1 MNAVTNLKHDLW
13 GRGPRDAATTLA
25 QEIDANNLTN
35 GGTITGDLNVTGTVT
50 AGFISGSVIFN
61 GGTVAGATTFL
72 DSVTVNN
79 TPGHGLNITTTVND
93 PPTETVT
100 NTMLTNLRLTADNV
114 SDVLSAWRMHIDTG
128 GHSYTGA
135 HSPGVYAEASAF
147 TTLPGGTI
155 NTLSGVVGVAGNQGK
170 DTVTNAV
177 SFFSHPDYNTG
188 GGTLVNHYDLLGSVS
203 SGAQNEYGFAV
214 FYNSGIG
221 TTTPV
226 GMLEIRGAD
235 LLNATR
241 LLRVRNQ
248 TTAIIDIQG
257 DASVLVQGAVTLTNN
272 PNLPLAINTKISDP
286 ATTTDINK
294 FSTTVTLTSSN
305 SQELYG
311 VSSHLNIDTG
321 GGGSTFSNTRSTAIY
336 GIGQATD
343 SVAGGTVAWVGG
355 VQGSSGNI
363 GVGTVTNAADFLGR
377 VDFNT
382 GAGGVLTNHYTLFGP
397 SSNKATNEYGFS
409 VAHKSG
415 IGTTT
420 PTALLEL
427 RSGDSLNTTLLFKA
441 RNNTASVIEA
451 HADSSIGFNAA
462 TPITKPTVTGSRGGN
477 AALASL
483 LTALANYGLVTDST
497 TA

>member
-1 MNAVTNLKHDLW
+1 MGDLLVTPTGATQGRLADL
-13 GRGPRDAATTLA
+13 
-25 QEIDANNLTN
+25 I
-35 GGTITGDLNVTGTVT
+35 GGTLFTGGTVT
-50 AGFISGSVIFN
+50 
-61 GGTVAGATTFL
+61 GATTFTNTAAFQNAATFTGA
-72 DSVTVNN
+72 VTINN
-79 TPGHGLNITTTVND
+79 TPGNGLNVTTTVND
-93 PPTETVT
+93 PVTETVT

-114 SDVLSAWRMHIDTG
+114 QDVLSAWRMHIDTG

-147 TTLPGGTI
+147 TTAPGGTI
-155 NTLSGVVGVAGNQGK
+155 NTLSGVVGTVGNQGL

-188 GGTLVNHYDLLGSVS
+188 GGVLVNHYDLMGSVS
-203 SGAQNEYGFAV
+203 SAAQNEYGFAV
-214 FYNSGIG
+214 FYKSGIG
-221 TTTPV
+221 TATPV
-226 GMLEIRGAD
+226 GLLEIRGAD

-272 PNLPLAINTKISDP
+272 PSLPLAVNTKISDP
-286 ATTTDINK
+286 VTTTDINK
-294 FSTTVTLTSSN
+294 VSTTVTLTASN

-311 VSSHLNIDTG
+311 WSSHLSIDTG
-321 GGGSTFSNTRSTAIY
+321 GGASTFSNTRSTAIY

-343 SVAGGTVAWVGG
+343 SVTGGTVAWVGG
-355 VQGSSGNI
+355 VQGSSGNG

-377 VDFNT
+377 TDFNT

-427 RSGDSLNTTLLFKA
+427 RAGDSLNATILFKA
-441 RNNTASVIEA
+441 RNNTVSVWEC
-451 HADSSIGFNAA
+451 HADGEI
-462 TPITKPTVTGSRGGN
+462 
-477 AALASL
+477 L
-483 LTALANYGLVTDST
+483 ST
-497 TA
+497 TLQASTTFANDAAAAGGGVAVGQLYRNGSVLQIRVT